1 MQVPRNFVL
10 PENKK
15 GLKMT
20 AIMYQK
26 DRRYNRRGF
35 PMDRFGALGI
45 SKYIVVVTNYKPLT
59 KETVILY

>member
-1 MQVPRNFVL
+1 
-10 PENKK
+10 
-15 GLKMT
+15 MT
-20 AIMYQK
+20 AIIYQK

-35 PMDRFGALGI
+35 PMDRSGALGI